1 MAPFNKT
8 NTDKPAKRLHIGTSG
23 WAYKD
28 WKGNFYPDGIK
39 STQYLTHYARHFDTV
54 EVDSTFYGT
63 PKRTTVERWAAQTP
77 ESFIFTL
84 KVPQIITHEKRLQ
97 DCEMEWQQFLETASV
112 LGSKLGPLI
121 LQFDYKFRYDLHFP
135 LLKSFLQK
143 YGGTHRLAVEI
154 RNKDWHRNE
163 FYNLLESFG
172 VALVLNDLYYMPRVI
187 HLTADFTIVRLLGN
201 RKLVPGSFTQVLIE
215 RQKDLDW
222 WSERIRQFLD
232 KNLEVYV
239 YSNNHYQ
246 GFAPATVTNLL
257 QRLS

>member
-1 MAPFNKT
+1 MVPFRET
-8 NTDKPAKRLHIGTSG
+8 NTGKPDKRLHIGTSG

-39 STQYLTHYARHFDTV
+39 STQYLAHYAQRFDTV
-54 EVDSTFYGT
+54 EVDSTFYGI
-63 PKRTTVERWAAQTP
+63 PKRTTVERWFAQTP

-84 KVPQIITHEKRLQ
+84 KVPQMITHEKRLQ
-97 DCEMEWQQFLETASV
+97 NCETEWQQFLETASV

-121 LQFDYKFRYDLHFP
+121 LQFDYQFRFDPHFP
-135 LLKSFLQK
+135 LLKTFLQRHSDE
-143 YGGTHRLAVEI
+143 HRLAVEI
-154 RNKDWHRNE
+154 RNKDWHRKE
-163 FYNLLESFG
+163 FYNLLETFG

-187 HLTADFTIVRLLGN
+187 QLTSDFTIVRLLGN
-201 RKLVPGSFTQVLIE
+201 RKLVPGAFTKVLIE
-215 RQKDLDW
+215 RQNDLDW
-222 WSERIRQFLD
+222 WSERIRQFLG

>member
-1 MAPFNKT
+1 MVPFSEK

-28 WKGNFYPDGIK
+28 WKGTFYSDSIK
-39 STQYLTHYARHFDTV
+39 STEYLAHYAQRFDTV
-54 EVDSTFYGT
+54 EVDSTFYGI

-84 KVPQIITHEKRLQ
+84 KAPQIITHEKRLQ
-97 DCEMEWQQFLETASV
+97 DCESEWKHFLETASV
-112 LGSKLGPLI
+112 LGSKLVPLI
-121 LQFDYKFRYDLHFP
+121 LQFDYQFRFDPHFP
-135 LLKSFLQK
+135 LFKTFLKRHS
-143 YGGTHRLAVEI
+143 GEHRLAVKI
-154 RNKDWHRNE
+154 RNRDWHRNE
-163 FYNLLESFG
+163 FYNLLETFG
-172 VALVLNDLYYMPRVI
+172 VALVLNDLYYMPRVVR
-187 HLTADFTIVRLLGN
+187 LTADFTIVRLLGN
-201 RKLVPGSFTQVLIE
+201 RKLVPGAFTKVLIE

-222 WSERIRQFLD
+222 WSKHINQFLD

-246 GFAPATVTNLL
+246 GFAPATVSNLL